1 MIVYCFPSLPQKKD
15 AGNVIYAAC
24 TRSLTSPKT
33 HRRER
38 MSSREFE
45 IDFGWVSTTR
55 MSTHVVEVELAI
67 LLGCELTIP
76 YRHIMFVVC
85 KQTMRRMRGKV
96 KSPTHQKSMPCQT
109 EFAVSSSIL
118 HKPEKWALNTHPN
131 KQEGNLEK
139 FHAQSAKLKEET
151 SFLFFYFVCLL
162 PTSSRACNRFFFSFA
177 LQFQWLRHIHAMPY
191 ALARRA
197 IWLSTLST
205 TTRPTHTRA
214 RSIKFH
220 HRRRRSLLGLV
231 VELCRNIIKQET
243 CNMLLFCAAF

>member
-1 MIVYCFPSLPQKKD
+1 M
-15 AGNVIYAAC
+15 IYAAC

-38 MSSREFE
+38 MSSRELE

-67 LLGCELTIP
+67 LLGCEMTIP
-76 YRHIMFVVC
+76 YRHIMFVVY

-131 KQEGNLEK
+131 SKR
-139 FHAQSAKLKEET
+139 ET
-151 SFLFFYFVCLL
+151 WKNFMLNRLNWKRRRVFYFLFCLFI
-162 PTSSRACNRFFFSFA
+162 ANFFSG
-177 LQFQWLRHIHAMPY
+177 LQSILLLLHITISMASSHSCDAVCTGQKSDLTFNSFDDSSPHTHPSEEY
-191 ALARRA
+191 Q
-197 IWLSTLST
+197 IPSPPPPPLSFGACCGFVQKYNK
-205 TTRPTHTRA
+205 TRN
-214 RSIKFH
+214 
-220 HRRRRSLLGLV
+220 L
-231 VELCRNIIKQET
+231 
-243 CNMLLFCAAF
+243 